1 MINAGLWHR
10 PWYYPMESESLE
22 AAYIREATVTRRS
35 LGICDVSSLGKIII
49 QGPDSTEFINRVY
62 TNPFAKLPVGK
73 ARYGIMLRD
82 DGLVFDDG
90 TTWRLSEN
98 CYLMTTTTNN
108 ASSVMARL
116 EELLQVRWPDL
127 SVQVTS
133 VTDQWGG
140 CALAGPNSRNL
151 LTKII
156 DDPNEISNESLPF
169 MGIKQVLMQ
178 NVPCY
183 VARISFSGEL
193 AYEIYIPSDYAQS
206 MMEFIWEKGQKFEC
220 CLYGLEAL
228 GTMRIEKGHLTN
240 AEIDGRVTIEDIG
253 LSKMASSNKDYIG
266 KVLKNRE
273 KLTDPDRPQ
282 LVGIF
287 PKDKNKTFKA
297 GALLNE
303 AGYFN
308 GHPLG
313 WVTSV
318 TFSPALGH
326 WIALGFIT
334 GGLAHVKDKNI
345 VLSDELRSN
354 FLDVEIVSPQMYDPE
369 GLRLHG

>member
-1 MINAGLWHR
+1 
-10 PWYYPMESESLE
+10 
-22 AAYIREATVTRRS
+22 
-35 LGICDVSSLGKIII
+35 
-49 QGPDSTEFINRVY
+49 
-62 TNPFAKLPVGK
+62 
-73 ARYGIMLRD
+73 
-82 DGLVFDDG
+82 
-90 TTWRLSEN
+90 
-98 CYLMTTTTNN
+98 
-108 ASSVMARL
+108 
-116 EELLQVRWPDL
+116 
-127 SVQVTS
+127 
-133 VTDQWGG
+133 
-140 CALAGPNSRNL
+140 
-151 LTKII
+151 
-156 DDPNEISNESLPF
+156 
-169 MGIKQVLMQ
+169 
-178 NVPCY
+178 
-183 VARISFSGEL
+183 
-193 AYEIYIPSDYAQS
+193 
-206 MMEFIWEKGQKFEC
+206 
-220 CLYGLEAL
+220 
-228 GTMRIEKGHLTN
+228 MRIEKGHLTN
-240 AEIDGRVTIEDIG
+240 AEIDGRVTIQDIG

-273 KLTDPDRPQ
+273 KLTDSDRPQ

-303 AGYFN
+303 AGYSN